1 MESSLREDCIISNDF
16 GSLKMKITSK
26 YALFILLPIAAL
38 VVSLSS
44 APRRA
49 VPDRLTDQEFWKLVT
64 DSSEPG
70 GYFRSADITNLTSNE
85 TMYGEVVNDLINRT
99 KPGGV
104 YLGVGPEQNYN
115 YI

>member
-1 MESSLREDCIISNDF
+1 
-16 GSLKMKITSK
+16 MKQIVV
-26 YALFILLPIAAL
+26 FAA
-38 VVSLSS
+38 VVWLAIFAEAGRS
-44 APRRA
+44 RA
-49 VPDRLTDQEFWKLVT
+49 VADRLTDHVFWKIVT

-85 TMYGEVVNDLINRT
+85 ILYGNVVSDLVSRT

-115 YI
+115 YIAALRPQMAIIFDIRR